1 MLGKSQ
7 LIFLGRKVL
16 RAWGQGWGH
25 VYPAPWSGKS
35 WRVRVQILLK
45 DSTSFQGLSVSTR
58 EQPGARVRR
67 SEGKSCGDEADRPA
81 ASFRARCRRRSSRR
95 QDFRLTL
102 EQSEAP
108 HRLHWPSNVGSGQH
122 CHSGRGS
129 RVQPEGGR
137 CWLVPHPAPL

>member
-67 SEGKSCGDEADRPA
+67 SEGKSCGDEADPA
-81 ASFRARCRRRSSRR
+81 GC
-95 QDFRLTL
+95 QLPGTL
-102 EQSEAP
+102 SEEVIETTGLPVDPGAIG
-108 HRLHWPSNVGSGQH
+108 GS
-122 CHSGRGS
+122 
-129 RVQPEGGR
+129 P
-137 CWLVPHPAPL
+137 PPPLA